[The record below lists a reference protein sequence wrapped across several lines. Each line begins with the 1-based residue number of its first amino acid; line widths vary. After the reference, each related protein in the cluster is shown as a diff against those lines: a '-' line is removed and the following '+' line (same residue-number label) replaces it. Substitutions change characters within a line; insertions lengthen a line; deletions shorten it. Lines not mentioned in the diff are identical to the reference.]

1 MEENRPAPD
10 SELLE
15 RVQDGDPAALQSL
28 LETHWT
34 PLVRYAR
41 RLLSEPDDA
50 QDVVQEAFVRLWARR
65 RRWKVEGSVRS
76 LLFTITRNA
85 ALDEL
90 RRRTRRGRAARAFRG
105 PAPPALPSESVAAS
119 ELETAATAAVA
130 ALPPRRQEV
139 FRLAREAGLSYS
151 EIAEVMDVSPQTV
164 ANQMSLAL
172 ADLRQALQ
180 PHLPEGASR

>member
-1 MEENRPAPD
+1 MEEHRPSPD

-15 RVQDGDPAALQSL
+15 RVRGGDPAALQSL
-28 LETHWT
+28 LDTHWAR
-34 PLVRYAR
+34 LVRYAR
-41 RLLSEPDDA
+41 RLLPEPEDA
-50 QDVVQEAFVRLWARR
+50 QDVVQDAFVRLWARR
-65 RRWKVEGSVRS
+65 TRWKVEGSVRS

-85 ALDEL
+85 ALDEM
-90 RRRTRRGRAARAFRG
+90 RRRARRGRAAQAFRG
-105 PAPPALPSESVAAS
+105 PAPPALPSEEAAAS
-119 ELETAATAAVA
+119 ELERAAAAAVA

-139 FRLAREAGLSYS
+139 FRLVREAGLSYG

-172 ADLRQALQ
+172 ADLRRALR